1 VGVSPAVM
9 PDAFKSSILLEKIT
23 GVFPQPLLQFG
34 CQVTAWGGKRSFAW
48 LILLVASL
56 RAAQAAC

>member
-1 VGVSPAVM
+1 M